1 MHKKRI
7 LTSSA
12 GVQTR
17 VRITVGRSF
26 IYPTMTVTIPA
37 IDNNHQASFI
47 KSFCFMIHSN

>member
-12 GVQTR
+12 GVQAR

-26 IYPTMTVTIPA
+26 MYPTMTVTIPA
-37 IDNNHQASFI
+37 IQEPYFS
-47 KSFCFMIHSN
+47 FMIHSNQTD